1 MKLRVDD
8 MFGPATDPHDPAVPG
23 SGLDREIVVW
33 LDEASG
39 QVALLRRGADWP
51 RLQVLSEVI
60 GRIEADGMILE
71 SARRLEPE
79 WLDKPLE
86 ERDREERDRRMN
98 AIRPLVEAVPEIFDP
113 VARGR
118 LIGAAHRASGFA
130 VNSLKKWSRA
140 YYANGRCANALLSR
154 YENCGHRQRGVVGD
168 GWRKLGRPSEKDG
181 KPRENVTA
189 AVRRE
194 FATATERE
202 RRFVGEAFR
211 ISGAHERWKE
221 EFCYEEVE
229 VDGRFRARLIARYA
243 EARPASY
250 DQFYAWYVT
259 SGQHEVTSRKILGEP
274 LYEKDN
280 RAIRS
285 TSTRETWGPG
295 ARFQIDAT
303 VANYPVACNL
313 RKNVLLGR
321 PYLYFVRDVWS
332 RLIAGY
338 YLGFQPPS
346 ELTAAMALM
355 NAFTSKDA
363 LLRSFGFD
371 PEIDRWVSNHVP
383 GALGH
388 DGGELRGHWGDWLA
402 GRLRMT
408 FEQASAERGDLK
420 GAVETL
426 FHWSDVA
433 WSRTTEGRVQSPRYR
448 VRGKRKDDIALAA
461 AGRLPTVWEFERKVI
476 AFILHQNNNHVLVD
490 YDADPDMV
498 AAGVPRVPTDMF
510 EWGIANRGA
519 PRVFDD
525 DYVRFRMMPRAKARV
540 YPDGIYFQGIHFS
553 SVELLP
559 LQAEAARTG
568 RTISVDISH
577 DLTGSRVLWH
587 KSEAELGYVV
597 CPRAERDR
605 WVDGLRMEEVH
616 AIEQDRAAREEVIR
630 EEEDRLR
637 AEDAAKRRA
646 EAAARPAAPVP
657 APVTRKAA
665 KAAGAAARE
674 AERSAQLGT
683 VFAPAARPEAK
694 PVASRDSAAVIPF
707 RKPASKQ
714 YETPS
719 LDEFDNA

>member
-8 MFGPATDPHDPAVPG
+8 MFGPATDPHDPAAPA

-33 LDEASG
+33 LDEDSDR
-39 QVALLRRGADWP
+39 VALLRRGSDWP
-51 RLQVLSEVI
+51 RLQVLSEVV

-79 WLDKPLE
+79 WLDKPLA
-86 ERDREERDRRMN
+86 ERDRTERDRRMA
-98 AIRPLVEAVPEIFDP
+98 AIRPLLDAVPDIFDP

-118 LIGAAHRASGFA
+118 VIGAVHRDGGSA
-130 VNSLKKWSRA
+130 VNSLKKWLQA
-140 YYANGRCANALLSR
+140 YFANGRCANALLSR
-154 YENCGHRQRGVVGD
+154 YENCGHRRRGVVGD
-168 GWRKLGRPSEKDG
+168 GWRKLGRPSEKDER
-181 KPRENVTA
+181 PRENVTA
-189 AVRRE
+189 SLKEE
-194 FATATERE
+194 FLAATERE
-202 RRFVGEAFR
+202 RRIVGEAFR
-211 ISGAHERWKE
+211 ICGAYARWKD
-221 EFCYEEVE
+221 EFCHEEVE
-229 VDGRFRARLIARYA
+229 VDGRFRARLVGRYA
-243 EARPASY
+243 KAQPASY
-250 DQFYAWYVT
+250 HQFYSWYA
-259 SGQHEVTSRKILGEP
+259 SSRQHEVTSRKILGEA

-303 VANYPVACNL
+303 VVNFPLACNL

-355 NAFTSKDA
+355 NAFTTKDA

-371 PEIDRWVSNHVP
+371 PEVDRWVSNHVP

-420 GAVETL
+420 GAVETM
-426 FHWSDVA
+426 FHWSDVV

-448 VRGKRKDDIALAA
+448 VRGKRKDDLALAA
-461 AGRLPTVWEFERKVI
+461 AGKLDTVWEFERKVI
-476 AFILHQNNNHVLVD
+476 AFILNQNNTHVLVD

-498 AAGVPRVPTDMF
+498 AAGVPRVPTEMF
-510 EWGIANRGA
+510 EWGIVNRGA

-540 YPDGIYFQGIHFS
+540 YSDGIFFQGIHFS

-577 DLTGSRVLWH
+577 DLTGSRILWH
-587 KSEAELGYVV
+587 NADAPLGYVV
-597 CPRAERDR
+597 CPRADRDR

-616 AIEQDRAAREEVIR
+616 AIEQDRAVKEDAIR
-630 EEEDRLR
+630 VEEERVR
-637 AEDAAKRRA
+637 AEDAARKRA
-646 EAAARPAAPVP
+646 EAAARPATP
-657 APVTRKAA
+657 APAPITRKDA
-665 KAAGAAARE
+665 KAAGSAARE
-674 AERSAQLGT
+674 AERRSKLGT
-683 VFAPAARPEAK
+683 AFAASDAPAAK
-694 PVASRDSAAVIPF
+694 PAATGGSAAILPF
-707 RKPASKQ
+707 RPSAPKKYA
-714 YETPS
+714 TPS